1 MHGADKWQPFAGF
14 AVQAATLASSIL
26 TGALVAESKS
36 KGRLAG
42 KVAWV
47 TGSSRGIGRVVADH
61 LASLGAQ
68 VAIHGTGP
76 HSTQAFN
83 EAESLAAVAKDIE
96 NAHGNEVFAV
106 HGDLTSEAVVEEL
119 TGRIRERFGR
129 IDILINNAGGDI
141 GSQGTGGE
149 RAGKPVVNDA
159 VAVSI
164 DDVRTVLER
173 NLMTCILVCR
183 AVVPEMMARNS
194 GWIVTIG
201 SIAGLAGHPSEVI
214 YGTAKAAV
222 HEYTRCLA
230 AQLRPHGVYA
240 NVIAPGE
247 IITAR
252 FVASRPTREERK
264 VHEGAL
270 TRYGWPEEV
279 ARTVEFLVSEDSSY
293 VTGQVIR
300 VDGGAQMYPA

>member
-1 MHGADKWQPFAGF
+1 MSEQR
-14 AVQAATLASSIL
+14 
-26 TGALVAESKS
+26 LV
-36 KGRLAG
+36 G

-61 LASLGAQ
+61 LAGLGAK
-68 VAIHGTGP
+68 VVVHGTTP
-76 HSTQAFN
+76 VSTRAFN
-83 EAESLAAVAKDIE
+83 EAESLQAVAE
-96 NAHGNEVFAV
+96 AVAEAHGGEVLAV
-106 HGDLTSEAVVEEL
+106 HGDLASESVVNEL
-119 TGRIRERFGR
+119 TRQIRDRFGR
-129 IDILINNAGGDI
+129 IDILVNNAGGDI
-141 GSQGTGGE
+141 GTQGTGGE

-159 VAVSI
+159 VEVSI

-183 AVVPEMMARNS
+183 EVVPEMMQRNS

-201 SIAGLAGHPSEVI
+201 SIAGLGGHRSEVI

-230 AQLRPHGVYA
+230 AQLRPYGVYA

-252 FVASRPTREERK
+252 FVASRPTRDERK
-264 VHEGAL
+264 TREGAL
-270 TRYGWPEEV
+270 SRYGWPEEV
-279 ARTVEFLVSEDSSY
+279 ARCVEFLVSEDSSY
-293 VTGQVIR
+293 VSGQVLR
-300 VDGGAQMYPA
+300 VDGGAQLFPA

>member
-1 MHGADKWQPFAGF
+1 MADRQERP
-14 AVQAATLASSIL
+14 Q
-26 TGALVAESKS
+26 E
-36 KGRLAG
+36 GRLAG

-61 LASLGAQ
+61 LASLGAA
-68 VAIHGTGP
+68 VAIHGTTP
-76 HSTQAFN
+76 VSTRAFN
-83 EAESLAAVAKDIE
+83 EAESLQAVAEEIAA
-96 NAHGNEVFAV
+96 AHDANVLPVA
-106 HGDLTSEAVVEEL
+106 GDLTDEQVVKNL
-119 TGRIRERFGR
+119 TAQIRERFGH

-141 GSQGTGGE
+141 GSQGTSGE
-149 RAGKPVVNDA
+149 RAGKPTVNDA
-159 VAVSI
+159 IDVSMA
-164 DDVRTVLER
+164 DVRTVLER

-183 AVVPEMMARNS
+183 EVVPEMIQRKS

-201 SIAGLAGHPSEVI
+201 SIAGLGGHPSEVI

-252 FVASRPTREERK
+252 FVASRPTRDERK
-264 VHEGAL
+264 VREGAL
-270 TRYGWPEEV
+270 SRYGWPEEI
-279 ARTVEFLVSEDSSY
+279 ARCVEFLTTEDSSY
-293 VTGQVIR
+293 ITGQIFR
-300 VDGGAQMYPA
+300 IDGGAQLFPA

>member
-1 MHGADKWQPFAGF
+1 MADRQ
-14 AVQAATLASSIL
+14 
-26 TGALVAESKS
+26 E
-36 KGRLAG
+36 GRLAG

-61 LASLGAQ
+61 LASLGAA
-68 VAIHGTGP
+68 VAIHGTTP
-76 HSTQAFN
+76 VSTRAFN
-83 EAESLAAVAKDIE
+83 EAESLQAVAEEIAA
-96 NAHGNEVFAV
+96 AHDADVLPVA
-106 HGDLTSEAVVEEL
+106 GDLTDEQVVKDL
-119 TGRIRERFGR
+119 TAQIRDRFGR

-141 GSQGTGGE
+141 GSQGTSGE
-149 RAGKPVVNDA
+149 RAGKPTVNDA
-159 VAVSI
+159 IDVSMA
-164 DDVRTVLER
+164 DVRTVLER

-183 AVVPEMMARNS
+183 EVVPEMIQRKS

-201 SIAGLAGHPSEVI
+201 SIAGLGGHPSEVI

-252 FVASRPTREERK
+252 FVASRPTRDERK
-264 VHEGAL
+264 VREGAL
-270 TRYGWPEEV
+270 SRYGWPEEI
-279 ARTVEFLVSEDSSY
+279 ARCVEFLTTDDSSY
-293 VTGQVIR
+293 ITGQIFR
-300 VDGGAQMYPA
+300 IDGGAQLFPA

>member
-1 MHGADKWQPFAGF
+1 MS
-14 AVQAATLASSIL
+14 ASGS
-26 TGALVAESKS
+26 GR
-36 KGRLAG
+36 RLAG

-61 LASLGAQ
+61 LASLGAD
-68 VAIHGTGP
+68 VIVHGTTAV
-76 HSTQAFN
+76 STRAFN
-83 EAESLAAVAKDIE
+83 EADSLAAVAAEIE
-96 NAHGNEVFAV
+96 KAHGGNVLAV
-106 HGDLTSEAVVEEL
+106 HGDLTSEQVVADL
-119 TGRIRERFGR
+119 TAQIRDRFGR

-141 GSQGTGGE
+141 GSQGTSGE

-159 VAVSI
+159 IEVSM

-183 AVVPEMMARNS
+183 EVVPEMMQRNS

-201 SIAGLAGHPSEVI
+201 SIAGLAGHRSEVI

-240 NVIAPGE
+240 NIIAPGE

-252 FVASRPTREERK
+252 FVASRPTRDERK

-279 ARTVEFLVSEDSSY
+279 ARCVEFLVTEDSSY
-293 VTGQVIR
+293 ITGQIFR
-300 VDGGAQMYPA
+300 IDGGAQLYPA

>member
-1 MHGADKWQPFAGF
+1 M
-14 AVQAATLASSIL
+14 
-26 TGALVAESKS
+26 AEQ
-36 KGRLAG
+36 GRLAG

-61 LASLGAQ
+61 LASLGAK
-68 VAIHGTGP
+68 VAVHGTTP
-76 HSTQAFN
+76 TSTRAFN
-83 EAESLAAVAKDIE
+83 EADSLDAVATEIAAAR
-96 NAHGNEVFAV
+96 NADVIAV
-106 HGDLTSEAVVEEL
+106 HGDLTSEDVVKNLNAEIADRL
-119 TGRIRERFGR
+119 GP

-141 GSQGTGGE
+141 GSQGTSGE

-159 VAVSI
+159 VEVSI
-164 DDVRTVLER
+164 EDVRTVLER

-183 AVVPEMMARNS
+183 EVVPQMMARNS

-201 SIAGLAGHPSEVI
+201 SIAGLGGHRSEVI

-230 AQLRPHGVYA
+230 AQLRPYGVYA

-252 FVASRPTREERK
+252 FVASRPTRDERK
-264 VHEGAL
+264 VREGAL

-279 ARTVEFLVSEDSSY
+279 ARCVEFLVSEDSSY
-293 VTGQVIR
+293 ITGQIFR
-300 VDGGAQMYPA
+300 IDGGAQLFPA